1 MTQENTFDEEHRAA
15 LAAFEEKRARIK
27 THYANA
33 KERFLAAWIRAVEII
48 GPEYFECNGV
58 TNFREATDRDQ
69 IQPNND
75 AIEERINVCSAG
87 EGVFIGTVMSF
98 YNDKWGAEICDAF
111 GHHGVG
117 GAANRLD
124 LDELEIVM
132 ELMSSHTGW

>member
-1 MTQENTFDEEHRAA
+1 MTSENTYDA
-15 LAAFEEKRARIK
+15 EKRALIAASEEQRAKIK
-27 THYANA
+27 NHYANA
-33 KERFLAAWIRAVEII
+33 KERFLSAWIRAIEII

-58 TNFREATDRDQ
+58 NSFKEATDRNQ

-75 AIEERINVCSAG
+75 AIEERINVCSIG
-87 EGVFIGTVMSF
+87 EGVFIGAVMSF
-98 YNDKWGAEICDAF
+98 YNDKWGNGICDAF

>member
-1 MTQENTFDEEHRAA
+1 MTSKNTYDA
-15 LAAFEEKRARIK
+15 EKRALIAASEEQRTKIK
-27 THYANA
+27 NHYANA
-33 KERFLAAWIRAVEII
+33 KERFLSAWIRAVEII

-58 TNFREATDRDQ
+58 NHFKEATDRNQ

-75 AIEERINVCSAG
+75 AIEERINVCSVG
-87 EGVFIGTVMSF
+87 EGVFIGAVMSF
-98 YNDKWGAEICDAF
+98 YNDKWGNGICDAF

>member
-1 MTQENTFDEEHRAA
+1 MTQESTYDDEHKAI
-15 LAAFEEKRARIK
+15 LAAFEEKRTKIK
-27 THYANA
+27 NHYANA

-48 GPEYFECNGV
+48 GPEHFECNGI
-58 TNFREATDRDQ
+58 NSFKEATDRDQ
-69 IQPNND
+69 IRPNND
-75 AIEERINVCSAG
+75 AIEERINVCSVG
-87 EGVFIGTVMSF
+87 EAVFIGAVMSF
-98 YNDKWGAEICDAF
+98 YNDKWGAGICDAF